1 MKLVISLVFLLY
13 ISPLWAQVDSSVVL
27 AKPQSIIL
35 PVQSKYAVLPPFQ
48 KNLRQIPL
56 PYSLI
61 ANPATRY
68 AIQDIKSEN
77 YEDSELNHA
86 VATLI
91 RYINSEN
98 IQYTTNFLRNYARK
112 NIPDQEKALCKLQ
125 QYITIDSAEYID
137 NMKSL
142 LSGDYEEYLNTDLQ
156 LLVKYIQSEQNYLW
170 LRNAD
175 RDSVFI
181 ELTSSNN
188 SPIKFWMNNGKLQ
201 YYRFWAGNNLCD
213 TVGTWV
219 QVMPKGNKIKI
230 YLDEDVF
237 QTSMIEQIYQDE
249 EAPIFNAPSE
259 TYFISM
265 DCNVPD
271 IKRRYWTYYSEVELT
286 MSQGA
291 LKNWS
296 SGGENSLSLISNLRY
311 YWNYNRNKTSWEN
324 WMHYR
329 FGFMKNGE
337 EEMRKNE
344 DRFELNSKV
353 GQKAF
358 KHWYYTAQFNMVTQL
373 FNSYDYPK
381 DKPRELVANFMSP
394 GDFTL
399 SLGMDYK
406 PNSNFSLVVSPIAG
420 KWTFVRDSSKIA
432 PKRYGI
438 TEAGKRFKREAGAQ
452 VNLISKLNNLFKI
465 LNINNELKVFL
476 SYEKKDKYITEE
488 ESGEMKKRLPLTV
501 NWKMTIDF
509 KINYFMTTSIYTET
523 IYDESFSR
531 KLQFKENLNLGV
543 KFRF

>member
-1 MKLVISLVFLLY
+1 MKYIIFLVFFLY
-13 ISPLWAQVDSSVVL
+13 SCPIFAQTDSLIVL
-27 AKPQSIIL
+27 PKRQAIIL
-35 PVQSKYAVLPPFQ
+35 PVQSQYAKLPSFPDF
-48 KNLRQIPL
+48 LRYTRL

-61 ANPATRY
+61 SNPAVRY
-68 AIQDIKSEN
+68 AIQNLQQEYYN
-77 YEDSELNHA
+77 EPELNTA
-86 VATLI
+86 VTTLL
-91 RYINSEN
+91 RYLSNEN
-98 IQYTTNFLRNYARK
+98 IQYTTNYLKKYTRR
-112 NIPDQEKALCKLQ
+112 NIPMQEKALHQLQ
-125 QYITIDSAEYID
+125 QYITLDSTEYIE

-142 LSGDYEEYLNTDLQ
+142 LSGDYDEYLNTDLQ
-156 LLVKYIQSEQNYLW
+156 ILAGYIKSDSNYLW
-170 LRNAD
+170 LRKAD
-175 RDSVFI
+175 RDSVFM
-181 ELTSSNN
+181 ELTSTNN
-188 SPIKFWMNNGKLQ
+188 SPIQFWMNNGKVQ
-201 YYRFWAGNNLCD
+201 YYRFWAGNNSLD

-219 QVMPKGNKIKI
+219 QVMPQGSKIKI
-230 YLDEDVF
+230 YLDEDVY
-237 QTSMIEQIYQDE
+237 QTSMIEQKYQKEDDPILNSPNDE
-249 EAPIFNAPSE
+249 
-259 TYFISM
+259 YFVAM
-265 DCNVPD
+265 DCKTSD

-311 YWNYNRNKTSWEN
+311 YWNYNRNRTSWEN

-381 DKPRELVANFMSP
+381 DEPRKLVANFMSP

-406 PNSNFSLVVSPIAG
+406 PNSNFSLVISPIAG
-420 KWTFVRDSSKIA
+420 KWTFVRDTSKIA

-438 TEAGKRFKREAGAQ
+438 TESGKRFKREAGAQ
-452 VNLISKLNNLFKI
+452 VNLISSLNNLFKI

-476 SYEKKDKYITEE
+476 SYEKKDKYITEK
-488 ESGEMKKRLPLTV
+488 ESGETRKRLPLTI

-523 IYDESFSR
+523 RYDESYSR

>member
-1 MKLVISLVFLLY
+1 MKYVILFILFLYTYPIL
-13 ISPLWAQVDSSVVL
+13 AQVDSSKVL
-27 AKPQSIIL
+27 DKKQLTIL
-35 PVQSKYAVLPPFQ
+35 PVRSSYATFPSYPKSLKTV
-48 KNLRQIPL
+48 RL

-61 ANPATRY
+61 TNSAIRY
-68 AIQDIKSEN
+68 AVQNLQYKSF
-77 YEDSELNHA
+77 EDPELNQA
-86 VATLI
+86 IATLI
-91 RYINSEN
+91 HYVNDEN
-98 IQYTTNFLRNYARK
+98 VQYTTNYLKKYAHSH
-112 NIPDQEKALCKLQ
+112 IPEQEKALYKLQ
-125 QYITIDSAEYID
+125 QYVTVDSAEYID

-156 LLVKYIQSEQNYLW
+156 LLVKYIQSEPNYVW
-170 LRNAD
+170 LKKAD
-175 RDSVFI
+175 RDSTFI
-181 ELTSSNN
+181 ELTSTNN
-188 SPIKFWMNNGKLQ
+188 SPIKFWVNNGKMQ

-219 QVMPKGNKIKI
+219 QIMPKGHKIKI
-230 YLDEDVF
+230 YLDEDVC
-237 QTSMIEQIYQDE
+237 QTSMIEQIYQE
-249 EAPIFNAPSE
+249 KEVPIFNPPCDK
-259 TYFISM
+259 YFIPM
-265 DCNVPD
+265 DCKVHA

-296 SGGENSLSLISNLRY
+296 GGGDNSLSLISNLRY

-329 FGFMKNGE
+329 FGFMKNGD

-381 DKPRELVANFMSP
+381 DKSRELVANFMSP

-406 PNSNFSLVVSPIAG
+406 PNSYFSLVISPIAG

-452 VNLISKLNNLFKI
+452 VNMISRLNNLFNL
-465 LNINNELKVFL
+465 LNVNNELKVFL
-476 SYEKKDKYITEE
+476 SYEKKDKYITEK
-488 ESGEMKKRLPLTV
+488 ESGETKKRLPLTI

-509 KINYFMTTSIYTET
+509 KINYFMTASIYTET
-523 IYDESFSR
+523 VYDESFSK